1 MTTAAHGTV
10 ALIDIQI
17 NPELT
22 GVMGVPE
29 GNGPWPA
36 VVMVHEVFGIDDAM
50 RQQITRL
57 AQAGYVV
64 LMPDLFS
71 RGGIRKCLT
80 ATFKALTN
88 GVGQA
93 FTDVEAAKANLL
105 ARPDTTDKV
114 GVIGFCMGGGF
125 ALLLA
130 SRGYDASAVN
140 YGMMPKNV
148 DAALEGA
155 CPIVGSF
162 GAKDNQLGGATA
174 TLQKVLTTKGIE
186 HDIKE
191 YPEAGHA
198 FMNPH
203 QAGGPVFGTLLRI
216 TGAKP
221 NPEAATD
228 AWSRIEAFFGEH
240 LSADSK

>member
-1 MTTAAHGTV
+1 MTPTTV
-10 ALIDIQI
+10 DLQDIQI
-17 NPELT
+17 TPELRGGIAT
-22 GVMGVPE
+22 PPASA
-29 GNGPWPA
+29 GPGPFPA

-50 RQQITRL
+50 RSQITRI

-71 RGGIRKCLT
+71 RGGARKCLT

-88 GVGQA
+88 GAGQA
-93 FTDVEAAKANLL
+93 FIDVEEAKKLLL
-105 ARPDTTDKV
+105 ARPDTTKKV

-162 GAKDNQLGGATA
+162 GAKDKQLAGATK
-174 TLQKVLTTKGIE
+174 TLQQVLIKKEIA

-191 YPEAGHA
+191 YPDTGHA

-221 NPEAATD
+221 NPEGAAD
-228 AWSRIEAFFGEH
+228 AWQRIEKFFGEH
-240 LSADSK
+240 L

>member
-1 MTTAAHGTV
+1 MNSTTV
-10 ALIDIQI
+10 VLQDIQI
-17 NPELT
+17 APELR
-22 GVMGVPE
+22 GVIATPPASA
-29 GNGPWPA
+29 GPGPFPA
-36 VVMVHEVFGIDDAM
+36 VVMVHEVFGIDAAM
-50 RQQITRL
+50 RAQITRL

-71 RGGIRKCLT
+71 RGGARKCLT
-80 ATFKALTN
+80 ATFKALTA
-88 GVGQA
+88 GKGQA
-93 FTDVEAAKANLL
+93 FDDVEAAKANLL
-105 ARPDTTDKV
+105 ARTDTTKKI

-162 GAKDNQLGGATA
+162 GAKDKQLAGATK
-174 TLQKVLTTKGIE
+174 TLQQVLTKKEIA

-191 YPEAGHA
+191 YPDAGHA

-221 NPEAATD
+221 NPEAAAD
-228 AWSRIEAFFGEH
+228 AWRRIEKFFGEH
-240 LSADSK
+240 LQSS

>member
-1 MTTAAHGTV
+1 MQLT
-10 ALIDIQI
+10 DIQI
-17 NPELT
+17 TPELK
-22 GVMGVPE
+22 GVIAVPDRQ
-29 GNGPWPA
+29 GPWPA
-36 VVMVHEVFGIDDAM
+36 VVMVHEIFGIDDAM
-50 RQQITRL
+50 RSQITRM

-71 RGGIRKCLT
+71 RGGARKCLT

-88 GVGQA
+88 GAGQA
-93 FTDVEAAKANLL
+93 FIDVEDAKKLLL
-105 ARPDTTDKV
+105 ARPDTTKKV
-114 GVIGFCMGGGF
+114 G
-125 ALLLA
+125 A
-130 SRGYDASAVN
+130 
-140 YGMMPKNV
+140 GMMPKNV

-162 GAKDNQLGGATA
+162 GAKDKQLAGATK
-174 TLQKVLTTKGIE
+174 TLQQVLTKKEIA

-191 YPEAGHA
+191 YPDTGHA

-221 NPEAATD
+221 NPEAAAD
-228 AWSRIEAFFGEH
+228 AWQRIERFFGEH
-240 LSADSK
+240 LS

>member
-1 MTTAAHGTV
+1 MQLT
-10 ALIDIQI
+10 DIQI
-17 NPELT
+17 TPELK
-22 GVMGVPE
+22 GVIAVPDRQ
-29 GNGPWPA
+29 GPWPA
-36 VVMVHEVFGIDDAM
+36 VVMVHEIFGIDDAM
-50 RQQITRL
+50 RSQITRM

-71 RGGIRKCLT
+71 RGGARKCLT

-88 GVGQA
+88 GAGQA
-93 FTDVEAAKANLL
+93 FIDVEDAKKLLL
-105 ARPDTTDKV
+105 ARPDTTKKV
-114 GVIGFCMGGGF
+114 GAIGFCMGGGF

-162 GAKDNQLGGATA
+162 GAKDKQLAGATK
-174 TLQKVLTTKGIE
+174 TLQQVLTKKEIA

-191 YPEAGHA
+191 YPDTGHA

-221 NPEAATD
+221 NPEAAAD
-228 AWSRIEAFFGEH
+228 AWQRIERFFGEH
-240 LSADSK
+240 LS

>member
-1 MTTAAHGTV
+1 MKLTE
-10 ALIDIQI
+10 IQI
-17 NPELT
+17 NSELK
-22 GVMGVPE
+22 GVIGVPD
-29 GNGPWPA
+29 GSGPWPG

-50 RQQITRL
+50 RAQITRL
-57 AQAGYVV
+57 TQAGYVV

-71 RGGIRKCLT
+71 RGGARKCLT
-80 ATFKALTN
+80 ATFKALTK
-88 GVGQA
+88 GEGQA
-93 FTDVEAAKANLL
+93 FIDVEAAKQTLL

-140 YGMMPKNV
+140 YGMMPKNL
-148 DAALEGA
+148 DAVLEGA

-162 GAKDNQLGGATA
+162 GAKDKQLAGATK
-174 TLQKVLTTKGIE
+174 TLNAVLTKKNIK

-203 QAGGPVFGTLLRI
+203 QAGGPVFGNLLRI

-221 NPEAATD
+221 NPEAAAD
-228 AWSRIEAFFGEH
+228 AWSRIEKFFAEE
-240 LSADSK
+240 LR

>member
-1 MTTAAHGTV
+1 MTTSAHRAV
-10 ALIDIQI
+10 ELRDVQI
-17 NPELT
+17 TPELR
-22 GVMGVPE
+22 GVIAVPE
-29 GNGPWPA
+29 GPGPWPA

-50 RQQITRL
+50 RAQLTRL
-57 AQAGYVV
+57 ASAGYVV

-71 RGGIRKCLT
+71 RGGARKCLT

-88 GVGQA
+88 GTGQA
-93 FTDVEAAKANLL
+93 FIDVEDAKANLL

-162 GAKDNQLGGATA
+162 GGKDKQLTGATA
-174 TLQKVLTTKGIE
+174 TLQRVLTDKGIA

-216 TGAKP
+216 SGAKP

-228 AWSRIEAFFGEH
+228 AWARIERFFGEH
-240 LSADSK
+240 LSA

>member
-1 MTTAAHGTV
+1 MTLT
-10 ALIDIQI
+10 DIQI
-17 NPELT
+17 NEELK
-22 GVMGVPE
+22 GVIGVPV
-29 GNGPWPA
+29 GKGPWPA
-36 VVMVHEVFGIDDAM
+36 VVMVHEVFGIDEAM
-50 RQQITRL
+50 RSQIERL
-57 AQAGYVV
+57 TSAGYVV

-80 ATFKALTN
+80 ATFKALSS
-88 GVGQA
+88 GEGQA
-93 FTDVEAAKANLL
+93 FLDVEATKALLL

-130 SRGYDASAVN
+130 SRGYQASAVN
-140 YGMMPKNV
+140 YGMLPKDL
-148 DAALEGA
+148 DAVLSGA

-162 GAKDNQLGGATA
+162 GAKDKQLTGATIKLE
-174 TLQKVLTTKGIE
+174 TILKNKGIP

-198 FMNPH
+198 FMNPS
-203 QAGGPVFGTLLRI
+203 QAGGPFFGTLLRI

-228 AWSRIEAFFGEH
+228 AWNRIEEFFALH
-240 LSADSK
+240 LK

>member
-1 MTTAAHGTV
+1 MTSMTV
-10 ALIDIQI
+10 ALQDIQI
-17 NPELT
+17 TPELR
-22 GVMGVPE
+22 GVIAFPDGK
-29 GNGPWPA
+29 GPWPA
-36 VVMVHEVFGIDDAM
+36 VVMVHEVFGIDEAM
-50 RQQITRL
+50 RSQITRM

-71 RGGIRKCLT
+71 RGGARKCLT

-88 GVGQA
+88 GAGQA
-93 FTDVEAAKANLL
+93 FIDVEDAKKLL
-105 ARPDTTDKV
+105 LSRPDTTTKV

-162 GAKDNQLGGATA
+162 GAKDKQLAGATK
-174 TLQKVLTTKGIE
+174 TLQQVLTKKEIA

-191 YPEAGHA
+191 YPDTGHA

-221 NPEAATD
+221 KPEAAAD
-228 AWSRIEAFFGEH
+228 AWQRIEKFFGEH
-240 LSADSK
+240 LR

>member
-1 MTTAAHGTV
+1 MTQTTV
-10 ALIDIQI
+10 QLTDIQI
-17 NPELT
+17 TPELK
-22 GVMGVPE
+22 GVIAVPD
-29 GNGPWPA
+29 GKGPWPA

-50 RQQITRL
+50 RSQITRM

-71 RGGIRKCLT
+71 RGGARKCLT

-88 GVGQA
+88 GAGQA
-93 FTDVEAAKANLL
+93 FIDVEDAKKLLL
-105 ARPDTTDKV
+105 ARPDTTKKV

-162 GAKDNQLGGATA
+162 GAKDKQLAGATK
-174 TLQKVLTTKGIE
+174 TLQQVLTKKEIA

-191 YPEAGHA
+191 YPDTGHA

-203 QAGGPVFGTLLRI
+203 QAGGPIFGNLLRV

-221 NPEAATD
+221 NPEAAAD
-228 AWSRIEAFFGEH
+228 AWNRIEAFFGEH
-240 LSADSK
+240 LRA

>member
-1 MTTAAHGTV
+1 MQ
-10 ALIDIQI
+10 LKDIQI
-17 NPELT
+17 TPELN
-22 GVMGVPE
+22 GVIAVPE
-29 GNGPWPA
+29 GPAAGSGPWPA

-50 RQQITRL
+50 RAQITRL

-64 LMPDLFS
+64 LMPNLFS
-71 RGGIRKCLT
+71 RGGARKCLT

-88 GVGQA
+88 GHGQA
-93 FTDVEAAKANLL
+93 FDDVESAKALL
-105 ARPDTTDKV
+105 QDRPDTTDKV

-130 SRGYDASAVN
+130 SRGYNASAVN
-140 YGMMPKNV
+140 YGMLPKDL
-148 DAALEGA
+148 DAALAGA

-162 GAKDNQLGGATA
+162 GARDKQLAGAA
-174 TLQKVLTTKGIE
+174 NKIE
-186 HDIKE
+186 VALAAKKIAHDIKE

-221 NPEAATD
+221 NPEAAAD
-228 AWSRIEAFFGEH
+228 AWQRIEKFFAKH
-240 LSADSK
+240 LR

>member
-1 MTTAAHGTV
+1 
-10 ALIDIQI
+10 
-17 NPELT
+17 
-22 GVMGVPE
+22 
-29 GNGPWPA
+29 
-36 VVMVHEVFGIDDAM
+36 
-50 RQQITRL
+50 
-57 AQAGYVV
+57 
-64 LMPDLFS
+64 
-71 RGGIRKCLT
+71 
-80 ATFKALTN
+80 
-88 GVGQA
+88 
-93 FTDVEAAKANLL
+93 
-105 ARPDTTDKV
+105 
-114 GVIGFCMGGGF
+114 MGGGF

-162 GAKDNQLGGATA
+162 GAKDKQLADATK
-174 TLQKVLTTKGIE
+174 TLQQVLTKKEIA

-191 YPEAGHA
+191 YPNAGHA

-221 NPEAATD
+221 NPEAAAD
-228 AWSRIEAFFGEH
+228 AWQRIEKFFGAH
-240 LSADSK
+240 LI

>member
-1 MTTAAHGTV
+1 MTFAAPSSVTLHDV
-10 ALIDIQI
+10 HI
-17 NPELT
+17 NPELR
-22 GVMGVPE
+22 GVIAVPN
-29 GNGPWPA
+29 GKGPWPS

-50 RQQITRL
+50 RAQISRL
-57 AQAGYVV
+57 AEAGYVV

-71 RGGIRKCLT
+71 RGGARKCLL
-80 ATFKALTN
+80 ATFKALTT
-88 GVGQA
+88 GTGQA
-93 FTDVEAAKANLL
+93 FSDVEAAKENLR

-148 DAALEGA
+148 DSALQGA

-162 GAKDNQLGGATA
+162 GGKDKQLTGATA
-174 TLQKVLTTKGIE
+174 TLNKVLTSKNIK
-186 HDIKE
+186 HDVKE
-191 YPEAGHA
+191 YPDAGHA

-216 TGAKP
+216 SGAKP
-221 NPEAATD
+221 NPDAAAD
-228 AWSRIEAFFGEH
+228 AWSRIEKFFAEH
-240 LSADSK
+240 LSADVN

>member
-1 MTTAAHGTV
+1 MSPSKV
-10 ALIDIQI
+10 ELQDIQI
-17 NPELT
+17 TPELK
-22 GVMGVPE
+22 GVIAVPE
-29 GNGPWPA
+29 GKGPWPA
-36 VVMVHEVFGIDDAM
+36 VVMVHEIFGIDDAM
-50 RQQITRL
+50 RAQITRM
-57 AQAGYVV
+57 AQAGYAV

-71 RGGIRKCLT
+71 RGGARKCLT

-88 GVGQA
+88 GQGQA
-93 FTDVEAAKANLL
+93 FTDVEAAKTLLL
-105 ARPDTTDKV
+105 ARPDTTKKI

-148 DAALEGA
+148 DDALEGA
-155 CPIVGSF
+155 CPIVGNF
-162 GAKDNQLGGATA
+162 GAKDKQLAGATK
-174 TLQKVLTTKGIE
+174 TLQQVLTKKEIA

-191 YPEAGHA
+191 YPDAGHA

-228 AWSRIEAFFGEH
+228 AWQRIEKFFGEH
-240 LSADSK
+240 LG

>member
-1 MTTAAHGTV
+1 MASTTVTLH
-10 ALIDIQI
+10 DIQI
-17 NPELT
+17 TPELK
-22 GVMGVPE
+22 GVIAVPD
-29 GNGPWPA
+29 GQGAWPA

-50 RQQITRL
+50 RSQITRM

-71 RGGIRKCLT
+71 RGGARKCLT

-88 GVGQA
+88 GAGQA
-93 FTDVEAAKANLL
+93 FIDVEDAKKLLL
-105 ARPDTTDKV
+105 ARPDTTKKV
-114 GVIGFCMGGGF
+114 GAIGFCMGGGF

-162 GAKDNQLGGATA
+162 GAKDKQLASATK
-174 TLQKVLTTKGIE
+174 TLQQVLTKKEIA

-191 YPEAGHA
+191 YLDAGHA

-221 NPEAATD
+221 NPEAAAD
-228 AWSRIEAFFGEH
+228 AWQRIEKFFGEH
-240 LSADSK
+240 LH